1 MTSLAEGEVKSALRN
16 RLVWI
21 ALALSLTLNVFV
33 IAGLIWSQ
41 AANPRP
47 ANFAERLVEAGAG
60 LNLSP
65 AQRDIFNQFAES
77 IQQRTR
83 GMRET
88 GAPLIRQIW
97 DELAKPQPDQA
108 VINQLVDE
116 TSENRH
122 AYQRDVIASLSAF
135 LGSLSPD
142 QRAQFVDGM
151 RRQIAR
157 ESHRRSP

>member
-16 RLVWI
+16 RLVWV

-88 GAPLIRQIW
+88 SAPLIRQIW

-122 AYQRDVIASLSAF
+122 AYQRDVITSLSAF

-157 ESHRRSP
+157 ESRRRSP

>member
-1 MTSLAEGEVKSALRN
+1 MTSLAEGEVKSTLRN
-16 RLVWI
+16 RLVWV

-33 IAGLIWSQ
+33 IAGLVWSQ

-88 GAPLIRQIW
+88 SAPLIRQIW
-97 DELAKPQPDQA
+97 DELAKPQPDPV

-122 AYQRDVIASLSAF
+122 AYQRDVITSLSAF